1 MNNILSKEYV
11 VKSGT
16 IHTVPCLEPIQLI
29 KLTDTAALGADT
41 GLTWDGNE
49 KLGQYIIVEN
59 FSTPTVGAGHLML
72 FGNQVPDELANK
84 RFVAFCFPVT
94 VNTTWYVYILP
105 SFDNGVKMIEGN
117 HLVDAS
123 VLTAAIAL
131 KAITLALMA
140 DLARGSIYTGQTASN
155 RPAALNAKTI
165 GYLLGGDGTDCLSME
180 VDAATGDIA
189 CTSAAGKLVFTIPAD
204 KVTETMIRA
213 AAISDG
219 LTGGGGAV
227 IKVKPDAANG
237 TSIVVSSD
245 GVRLDNDVTAPG
257 NDYFYGTNSAGVK
270 GWYPKTGTVLE
281 TTLSIP
287 TAQVLTLNATPLQI
301 IAAPGAGYA
310 IEVETAI
317 MELTYNSAAYATHT
331 NLEII
336 TDKADISQF
345 LGTAYLAATK
355 TVRTKLVAQG
365 ITDKTQITENKAI
378 YVQVA
383 AGNPTAGDSDIKV
396 YVKYRIIAV

>member
-1 MNNILSKEYV
+1 MNNILSKEYI

-29 KLTDTAALGADT
+29 KLTDTSALGADT

-49 KLGQYIIVEN
+49 NLGQYIIVEN

-84 RFVAFCFPVT
+84 RFIAFCFPVV

-131 KAITLALMA
+131 KAITFALMA
-140 DLARGSIYTGQTASN
+140 DLNMGHVIIGDAGN
-155 RPAALNAKTI
+155 RPAAVDATTI
-165 GYLLGGDGTDCLSME
+165 GYLLGGTGTDCLSME

-189 CTSAAGKLVFTIPAD
+189 CTSIGGKILFAIPAN

-227 IKVKPDAANG
+227 IKVKPDVING

-245 GVRLDNDVTAPG
+245 GVRLDNDATAPG

-317 MELTYNSAAYATHT
+317 MELTYNSAAYATYT
-331 NLEII
+331 NLQVI
-336 TDKADISQF
+336 TDTADMSQF
-345 LGTAYLAATK
+345 YGAFYLAATK
-355 TVRTKLVAQG
+355 TVRVKLTAQG
-365 ITDKTQITENKAI
+365 ITDKTQIIENKA
-378 YVQVA
+378 VFVSVA
-383 AGNPTAGDSDIKV
+383 AGDPTAGDSDIKV